1 MWTNKCINR
10 FFRLC
15 AVVAAI
21 VAGAFTSG
29 CDADDPTRE
38 DTPELITK
46 ATLTFTPASGGPAV
60 VVTAIDPDGLG
71 VQNMIVSGPVILV
84 PSENYVLTIDLIN
97 ELAQPNDPAYD
108 IGEEV
113 AEEGD
118 EHLFFFSWTNNVF
131 RDPAGDGNIDNRAD
145 DVNYL
150 DEDSN
155 AFPLGLQTSWVAGGV
170 SSGALRV
177 VLKHQPE
184 LKSATSTS
192 LMGET
197 DLDLQFAVTIQ

>member
-1 MWTNKCINR
+1 MWTNKRING
-10 FFRLC
+10 FFRVC
-15 AVVAAI
+15 AIGAVIVAA
-21 VAGAFTSG
+21 AFTSG
-29 CDADDPTRE
+29 CEADDPTRE

-46 ATLTFTPASGGPAV
+46 ATLTFTPASAGPAV

-71 VQNMIVSGPVILV
+71 VQNMIVDGPVILA
-84 PSENYVLTIDLIN
+84 PSESYVLTIDLIN

-131 RDPAGDGNIDNRAD
+131 TDPAGDGNIDNRAD
-145 DVNYL
+145 EVNYL

-155 AFPLGLQTSWVAGGV
+155 ALPLGLQTSWVAGGV
-170 SSGALRV
+170 SSGSFRV
-177 VLKHQPE
+177 VLKHQPD
-184 LKSATSTS
+184 LKSSTSTS
-192 LMGET
+192 SMGET
-197 DLDLQFAVTIQ
+197 DLDLQFTVMIQ